1 MDIVLAPIMD
11 PVGEA
16 LHFLRMSGIFYCRSE
31 FTAPWALAL
40 PPMKNCLMLHVV
52 TSGRCWLE
60 VDGTNRQ
67 LQPGDLAL
75 VPHGAGHQMAS
86 KPGMVGAKLFELPR
100 DQVSER
106 YEILRLGGGGAQSTV
121 ICGLFQ
127 FDHPAAYHLI
137 TLLPKVMILEAW
149 NSSQMDWIQSTL
161 RVMAAEARE
170 LRPGGETVITRLAD
184 ILVIYAIRAWI
195 AQDAT
200 AQKGWL
206 GAIRDKQIGRVIS
219 LIHREPARA
228 WSLGLLAAEAAM
240 SRSAFAARFTEL
252 VGEPAMHYVTQW
264 RMYMALTW
272 LREESA
278 TVSDLSHRLG
288 YESEAAFSRAF
299 KRYIGIS
306 PGAVKTGL
314 DRIPR

>member
-1 MDIVLAPIMD
+1 
-11 PVGEA
+11 
-16 LHFLRMSGIFYCRSE
+16 
-31 FTAPWALAL
+31 
-40 PPMKNCLMLHVV
+40 
-52 TSGRCWLE
+52 
-60 VDGTNRQ
+60 
-67 LQPGDLAL
+67 
-75 VPHGAGHQMAS
+75 
-86 KPGMVGAKLFELPR
+86 
-100 DQVSER
+100 
-106 YEILRLGGGGAQSTV
+106 
-121 ICGLFQ
+121 
-127 FDHPAAYHLI
+127 
-137 TLLPKVMILEAW
+137 
-149 NSSQMDWIQSTL
+149 
-161 RVMAAEARE
+161 MAAEARE

-264 RMYMALTW
+264 RMYLALTW

-278 TVSDLSHRLG
+278 TVSDLSTAWATNPKLLSAEPSNVTSGYHRAQ
-288 YESEAAFSRAF
+288 SNR
-299 KRYIGIS
+299 
-306 PGAVKTGL
+306 L
-314 DRIPR
+314 DRVPR